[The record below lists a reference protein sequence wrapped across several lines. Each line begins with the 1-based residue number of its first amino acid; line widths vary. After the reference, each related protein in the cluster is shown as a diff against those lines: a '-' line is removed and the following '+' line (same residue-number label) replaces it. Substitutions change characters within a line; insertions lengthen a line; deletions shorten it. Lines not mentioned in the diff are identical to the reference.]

1 MCCTEKLAGRMG
13 NMRKQLKSSPVMGL
27 GINAQLPHS
36 SLKSVLHLDTI
47 LAISYE
53 LNMV

>member
-1 MCCTEKLAGRMG
+1 MEKLAGRMG
-13 NMRKQLKSSPVMGL
+13 NIRKQLKSCPVMGL
-27 GINAQLPHS
+27 GIHAQLPNS

-47 LAISYE
+47 FTISYE